1 MVSRV
6 MEWRDRLIEK
16 GLNEEIADELVLG
29 LPEQLASAEDVRALE
44 RHLERVEATLS
55 DLQLEVARMDERFK
69 GVERAIVDL
78 REEMRA
84 VREEMR
90 AMRDEF
96 NQALQNERADRRTQ
110 FQVLVAVILAGLA
123 ANSGIVAALITLL
136 D

>member
-16 GLNEEIADELVLG
+16 GLDEEIADELVLG
-29 LPEQLASAEDVRALE
+29 LPEQLASADDVRALE
-44 RHLERVEATLS
+44 RRLERVEATLS
-55 DLQLEVARMDERFK
+55 DLQVEVARMDERLR

-84 VREEMR
+84 MRE
-90 AMRDEF
+90 EF
-96 NQALQNERADRRTQ
+96 NQALQSERADRRTQ
-110 FQVLVAVILAGLA
+110 FHVLVAVVLAGLA

>member
-16 GLNEEIADELVLG
+16 GLDEEIADELVLG
-29 LPEQLASAEDVRALE
+29 LPEQLASADDVRALE
-44 RHLERVEATLS
+44 RRLERVEATLS
-55 DLQLEVARMDERFK
+55 DLQVEVARMDERLR
-69 GVERAIVDL
+69 GVERAIVEL

-84 VREEMR
+84 VREELR
-90 AMRDEF
+90 AMREEF
-96 NQALQNERADRRTQ
+96 NQALQSERADRRTQ
-110 FQVLVAVILAGLA
+110 FHVLVAVVLAGLA

>member
-16 GLNEEIADELVLG
+16 GLDEEIADELVLG

-44 RHLERVEATLS
+44 RRLERVEATLS
-55 DLQLEVARMDERFK
+55 DLQVEVARIDGRLNA
-69 GVERAIVDL
+69 VERAVVEL
-78 REEMRA
+78 RD
-84 VREEMR
+84 EMR
-90 AMRDEF
+90 AMREEF
-96 NQALQNERADRRTQ
+96 NQAMQNERADRRTQ

>member
-16 GLNEEIADELVLG
+16 GLDEEIADELVLG

-44 RHLERVEATLS
+44 RRLERVEATLS
-55 DLQLEVARMDERFK
+55 DLQVEVARMDERLR

-78 REEMRA
+78 REEL
-84 VREEMR
+84 R
-90 AMRDEF
+90 AMREEF

-110 FQVLVAVILAGLA
+110 FHVLVAVVLAGLA

>member
-55 DLQLEVARMDERFK
+55 DLQVEVARMDERFK
-69 GVERAIVDL
+69 GVERALVGL
-78 REEMRA
+78 REEL
-84 VREEMR
+84 R